1 MATGNIADRH
11 ARLHR
16 LGDNGELLILP
27 LAERLRRA
35 TDWVRLVEAFLRHVN
50 EDHVVPELQLLER
63 LHRLMVAGEA
73 MDGERRLAGRSG
85 MGDGLCGWIAG
96 HTPIFISPPSAFI
109 REIAVQ

>member
-1 MATGNIADRH
+1 
-11 ARLHR
+11 
-16 LGDNGELLILP
+16 
-27 LAERLRRA
+27 
-35 TDWVRLVEAFLRHVN
+35 
-50 EDHVVPELQLLER
+50 
-63 LHRLMVAGEA
+63 MVAGEA